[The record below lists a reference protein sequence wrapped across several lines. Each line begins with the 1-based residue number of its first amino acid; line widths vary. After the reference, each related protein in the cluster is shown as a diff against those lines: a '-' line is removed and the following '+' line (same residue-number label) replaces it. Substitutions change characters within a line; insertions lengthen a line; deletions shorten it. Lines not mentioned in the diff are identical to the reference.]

1 MKFTIEIET
10 EKLTNQVLFQVT
22 DECTKQSV
30 NTRDV
35 ETILVW
41 EGMKLHKLQFVWGT
55 EGKITGLCKK
65 EI

>member
-1 MKFTIEIET
+1 MKVTIEIET
-10 EKLTNQVLFQVT
+10 EKLTNKVLFQVT

-41 EGMKLHKLQFVWGT
+41 EGELIKAVIRVSEEENCHKG
-55 EGKITGLCKK
+55 
-65 EI
+65 